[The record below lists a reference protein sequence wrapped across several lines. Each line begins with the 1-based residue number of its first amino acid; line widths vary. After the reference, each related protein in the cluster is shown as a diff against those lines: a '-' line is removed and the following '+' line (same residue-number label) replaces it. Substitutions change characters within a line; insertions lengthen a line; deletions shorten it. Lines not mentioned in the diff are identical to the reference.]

1 MLTWIDVIKF
11 TNNGN
16 PAPDRRVDKTEEEW
30 RSILSPE
37 QFQIARLKGTERA
50 GTGAFCE
57 RHEPG
62 LYGCVC
68 CGTPLFDSRVKFE
81 SGTGWPSFG
90 QPVKDNAIK
99 YEKDS
104 SYGMVRVEVMCNTCD
119 AHQGHVFPDG
129 PEPSGLR
136 YCINSASM
144 QLLEDNKNEATAVL
158 GGGCFWCTEAVYQRV
173 EGVSHVESGYTGGQI
188 KNPTYREVC
197 SGRSGHAE
205 VIKLTYNPEVISF
218 ADLLRVHFTTHDPT
232 TMNRQGYDQGTQYRS
247 VIYFQ
252 SDKEEQV
259 AKEVIAEMADYFD
272 APIVTE
278 LSPLGVYYKAEEAHQ
293 NYYNENRTQGY
304 CTAIIDPK
312 INKLRALF
320 KDRLKPEAEA

>member
-1 MLTWIDVIKF
+1 MLTWIDVLKF
-11 TNNGN
+11 ANNGN
-16 PAPDRRVDKTEEEW
+16 LTPDRRVEKTEEEW
-30 RSILSPE
+30 RLQLTPE

-68 CGTPLFDSRVKFE
+68 CGTPLFDSRVKFD

-90 QPVKDNAIK
+90 QPVKENAIK
-99 YEKDS
+99 YEKDT

-144 QLLEDNKNEATAVL
+144 QLLETETESTAVF
-158 GGGCFWCTEAVYQRV
+158 GGGCFWCTEAVFQRLN
-173 EGVSHVESGYTGGQI
+173 GVSHVESGYTGGHI

-197 SGRSGHAE
+197 NGNTGHAE
-205 VIKLTYNPEVISF
+205 VIKVTFDPKVISY
-218 ADLLRVHFTTHDPT
+218 ADLLRIHLTTHDPT
-232 TMNRQGYDQGTQYRS
+232 TLNRQGYDRGTQYRS
-247 VIYFQ
+247 GVYFQ
-252 SDKEEQV
+252 SEEEEKT
-259 AKEVIAEMADYFD
+259 AREVIEEMGTYFD
-272 APIVTE
+272 DPIVTE
-278 LSPLGVYYKAEEAHQ
+278 IEPLGAYYTAEVYHQDYYNQNSSQGYCQAVINPKLNKLRAMYKDRLKAEEA
-293 NYYNENRTQGY
+293 
-304 CTAIIDPK
+304 
-312 INKLRALF
+312 
-320 KDRLKPEAEA
+320 

>member
-11 TNNGN
+11 ANNGN
-16 PAPDRRVDKTEEEW
+16 PTPDKRVEKTENEW
-30 RSILSPE
+30 KEILTSE

-50 GTGAFCE
+50 GSGAFCE

-81 SGTGWPSFG
+81 SGSGWPSFY
-90 QPVKDNAIK
+90 QPVKQNAIG
-99 YEKDS
+99 YIKDKS
-104 SYGMVRVEVMCNTCD
+104 FGMTRVEVVCNTCD

-144 QLLEDNKNEATAVL
+144 QLLEDNKNEATAVI
-158 GGGCFWCTEAVYQRV
+158 GGGCFWCTEAVFQRV
-173 EGVSHVESGYTGGQI
+173 LGVSHVASGFSGGQI

-197 SGRSGHAE
+197 SGRTGHAE
-205 VIKLTYNPEVISF
+205 VIKITYDPEVLSY
-218 ADLLRVHFTTHDPT
+218 ADLLRIFFSTHDPT
-232 TMNRQGYDQGTQYRS
+232 TMNRQGYDQGSEYRS
-247 VIYFQ
+247 VIFFR
-252 SDKEEQV
+252 DDEEKKV
-259 AKEVIAEMADYFD
+259 AEEVMIEMKDYFD
-272 APIVTE
+272 DPIVTE
-278 LSPLGVYYKAEEAHQ
+278 LNRYEAFYLADLDHQ
-293 NYYNENRTQGY
+293 NYYNENRNQGY

-312 INKLRALF
+312 VAKLRAMF
-320 KDRLKPEAEA
+320 ASRLKPEID

>member
-11 TNNGN
+11 ANNGN
-16 PAPDRRVDKTEEEW
+16 PSPDRRVEKTEDEW
-30 RSILSPE
+30 REILTPQ

-50 GTGAFCE
+50 GSGAFCE

-81 SGTGWPSFG
+81 SGTGWPSFA
-90 QPVKDNAIK
+90 QPVKQNAIG
-99 YEKDS
+99 YIKDT
-104 SYGMVRVEVMCNTCD
+104 SYGMTRVEVVCNTCD

-144 QLLEDNKNEATAVL
+144 QLLEDNKNEATAII
-158 GGGCFWCTEAVYQRV
+158 GGGCFWCTEAVFQRV
-173 EGVSHVESGYTGGQI
+173 KGVSLVESGYSGGQI
-188 KNPTYREVC
+188 KNPTYREIC
-197 SGRSGHAE
+197 SGRTGHAE
-205 VIKLTYNPEVISF
+205 VIKITYDPEVLDY
-218 ADLLRVHFTTHDPT
+218 ADLLRIFFSTHDPT

-247 VIYFQ
+247 VIFFQ
-252 SDKEEQV
+252 DQKEKDV
-259 AKEVIAEMADYFD
+259 AEEVMQEMKDYFD
-272 APIVTE
+272 DPIVTE
-278 LSPLGVYYKAEEAHQ
+278 LSPLEAYYTAGEDHQ
-293 NYYNENRTQGY
+293 NYYNDHRSQGY

-312 INKLRALF
+312 VAKLRAMF
-320 KDRLKPEAEA
+320 SDRLKPEIS